1 MTDKHDPK
9 PAPVEYAVVDD
20 QYLLPLE
27 EAVTLLRMLS
37 RCMVVQRNY
46 GGSDTV
52 PFKPSPHSRGQHT
65 LTTVTTA
72 QHAAIHLE
80 GKG

>member
-1 MTDKHDPK
+1 MTDKHD
-9 PAPVEYAVVDD
+9 PVEYAVVDD

-27 EAVTLLRMLS
+27 EAVTLMRMLS

-46 GGSDTV
+46 GASSDGL
-52 PFKPSPHSRGQHT
+52 PYKPSQHSKGQHT
-65 LTTVTTA
+65 LTTITTA

-80 GKG
+80 GKP